1 MYLWKKNLAAL
12 MICAALVIGL
22 LPGISLMASAETG
35 GETAFAGMIPAKLTG
50 ISFPKKEY
58 SLKKGK
64 TLDLAAKLKRT
75 PEGATAKFTW
85 ESSDETVATV
95 DKNGLVTA
103 LKKGTATITV
113 TTKTGLGA
121 KVKIK
126 VKNK

>member
-1 MYLWKKNLAAL
+1 MTGRAEGTCK
-12 MICAALVIGL
+12 IRVIACN
-22 LPGISLMASAETG
+22 GISRTVTVTVS
-35 GETAFAGMIPAKLTG
+35 PKLTG

-75 PEGATAKFTW
+75 PAGATAKFTW
-85 ESSDETVATV
+85 ESSDEEVATV
-95 DKNGLVTA
+95 DKNGIVTA

-113 TTKTGLGA
+113 TTKSGLGA